1 MDRFW
6 NSKNS
11 GDTPMRIS
19 DYIGQSFSNLARRK
33 LRTFL
38 TTFAVVIGI
47 GALVSMF
54 AFGQG
59 VQKNVTDKFKELELF
74 NCVNVFPPT
83 AQEHSQSKAAPSG
96 CGSDVRRDE
105 NPAERTEGEPQ
116 QAPVLDD
123 DFIQRIT
130 KIEGVESAFAEIRF
144 PAMVR
149 LREKER
155 SSLVQVLP
163 ANVCQSG
170 LAKLLAE
177 GEPYTGDDANCLII
191 SNSLLHSMKV
201 KDAKTVIGE
210 QIELSTIRF
219 DPNLFSPAAI
229 ASVMRGDEIPF
240 SRDSYTFTIVGVAE
254 RMEFGGAMLVRSD
267 VFIPPGPSKKM
278 KKISLTNIWDFFSAA
293 GGAQQDKGYS
303 AVTVKLSSAKY
314 VQPVRQQIEDWGFRT
329 FALMDELKEIKRAF
343 IFMDMFL
350 FAVAMIGITVASLGI
365 VNTMIMSILERYR
378 EIGIAKAVGASDK
391 DVKKIFFFES
401 GVIGFLGGIFGL
413 ALGWVVGLVIN
424 EVANFFLAR
433 QGVPYVG
440 YFSFPW
446 WLCLGAVAF
455 SVLVSLAAGVYPT
468 LRAARV
474 DPVVALRHD

>member
-1 MDRFW
+1 
-6 NSKNS
+6 
-11 GDTPMRIS
+11 MRMT
-19 DYIGQSFSNLARRK
+19 DYIEQSFSNLARRK

-38 TTFAVVIGI
+38 TTFGVVIGI

-74 NCVNVFPPT
+74 NYVNVLPAT
-83 AQEHSQSKAAPSG
+83 AQEQSRPKRARSAVEG
-96 CGSDVRRDE
+96 TEE
-105 NPAERTEGEPQ
+105 NTQ

-123 DFIQRIT
+123 EFIQRIA

-144 PAMVR
+144 PAMIR
-149 LREKER
+149 LRGEER
-155 SSLVQVLP
+155 FSLVQVLP
-163 ANVCQSG
+163 ANVCQAG
-170 LAKLLAE
+170 LSKLLAA
-177 GEPYTGDDANCLII
+177 GKPYASDDANCLII
-191 SNSLLHSMKV
+191 SDSLLHGMKI

-210 QIELSTIRF
+210 QVELSTLRF
-219 DPNLFSPAAI
+219 DPNVFSPAAI

-254 RMEFGGAMLVRSD
+254 RTGFGGFVPVRSD

-278 KKISLTNIWDFFSAA
+278 KKISLTNISDFFSAA
-293 GGAQQDKGYS
+293 DRLGQGDPASRERKGYS
-303 AVTVKLSSAKY
+303 LVTVKLSSAKY
-314 VQPVRQQIEDWGFRT
+314 VQPVKQQVEDWGFKT
-329 FALMDELKEIKRAF
+329 FALIDELKEIKRAF

-365 VNTMIMSILERYR
+365 INTMVMSILERYK
-378 EIGIAKAVGASDK
+378 EIGIMKAVGASDR

-413 ALGWVVGLVIN
+413 ALGLAVSVVIN
-424 EVANFFLAR
+424 RVANYFLAK
-433 QGVPYVG
+433 QAVPYTD

-446 WLCLGAVAF
+446 WLCAGAVVF
-455 SVLVSLAAGVYPT
+455 STVVSLAAGIYPT